1 MNIKF
6 IKNFI
11 SFLILVIVLSGC
23 AVNKNKTFKHDTPLI
38 KEDIQ
43 KIGRE
48 EVQKTVEMGPQP
60 SLGEAQKLT
69 KRKIILSGILNS
81 QTESVINA
89 YKPWVNLI
97 EIEKS
102 EDWVLLYGEL

>member
-1 MNIKF
+1 MIFKY

-11 SFLILVIVLSGC
+11 FFLILVFVLSGC
-23 AVNKNKTFKHDTPLI
+23 AVNKNKSFKHDTPLI
-38 KEDIQ
+38 KEDIK

-69 KRKIILSGILNS
+69 KRKKISS
-81 QTESVINA
+81 QKVRN
-89 YKPWVNLI
+89 YLLI
-97 EIEKS
+97 PDEYETLKHPITF
-102 EDWVLLYGEL
+102 